1 MTATDLCPGLAAMP
15 AERLAPAAT
24 ALAEAY
30 AEDMSA
36 APPPEDGFMP
46 ETATA
51 YEVGACRT

>member
-1 MTATDLCPGLAAMP
+1 MTTTDPQPAAMP

-30 AEDMSA
+30 AEDMGA

-51 YEVGACRT
+51 YEAGACRT

>member
-1 MTATDLCPGLAAMP
+1 MTATDPQPAAMP

-30 AEDMSA
+30 AEDMGT

-46 ETATA
+46 EPTTA
-51 YEVGACRT
+51 YELRTCRT